1 VPALHV
7 LLGDLL
13 DFVVAVAHR
22 LHPGGP
28 PVARQVGGPVQQR
41 VRHRVDHLFR
51 LVGERGVVMQG
62 EVIKPKENEVSF
74 FFQEKGIP
82 GKNQV
87 THSSFNELE
96 VRIV

>member
-1 VPALHV
+1 
-7 LLGDLL
+7 
-13 DFVVAVAHR
+13 
-22 LHPGGP
+22 
-28 PVARQVGGPVQQR
+28 
-41 VRHRVDHLFR
+41 
-51 LVGERGVVMQG
+51 MQG